1 MFLLDT
7 PIIAELRKAKAG
19 QTDPGLIGWAAGVAR
34 QNLFI
39 SALSLL
45 ELEAGVAQAERRDK
59 QAAEGLRAWLDN
71 HVAAAFDGRVLAVD
85 AAVVKRRGQV
95 AITDARDALMAATA
109 QVHGLTLVTR
119 NVAAFKAGKVKLFN
133 CGASSSGRPP
143 TADETAD
150 WREGTRT
157 GPLWVQEFVPS
168 ILAVRWG
175 IVLISP
181 APFTGRGDREAVG
194 GERTVSLD

>member
-1 MFLLDT
+1 MYLLDT
-7 PIIAELRKAKAG
+7 AIVAELRKAKTG

-59 QAAEGLRAWLDN
+59 PAAEGLRTWLDN
-71 HVAAAFDGRVLAVD
+71 HVPAAFDGRILAVD

-95 AITDARDALMAATA
+95 AISDPRDALMAATA

-119 NVAAFKAGKVKLFN
+119 NATAFKSGKVKLFN
-133 CGASSSGRPP
+133 PWGYRPD
-143 TADETAD
+143 AAVEETAD

-157 GPLWVQEFVPS
+157 GPLWFKN
-168 ILAVRWG
+168 LFLR
-175 IVLISP
+175 
-181 APFTGRGDREAVG
+181 F
-194 GERTVSLD
+194 